1 MGKNPKK
8 KKIIKEY
15 SNLSQK
21 KLQIYERKT
30 NTINKKR
37 VFKESQKFLFKKKN
51 KKMDKIEIIIK
62 SNIKIP
68 NQ

>member
-21 KLQIYERKT
+21 ELQIYERKT

-37 VFKESQKFLFKKKN
+37 VFKESKKFLLKKN

-68 NQ
+68 HQ

>member
-1 MGKNPKK
+1 MGIYPKPM
-8 KKIIKEY
+8 KIIKEY

-21 KLQIYERKT
+21 ELQIYERKT

-37 VFKESQKFLFKKKN
+37 VFKESKKFLLKKN
-51 KKMDKIEIIIK
+51 KKTDKIEIIIK
-62 SNIKIP
+62 SKIKNP

>member
-21 KLQIYERKT
+21 ELQIYERKT

-37 VFKESQKFLFKKKN
+37 VFKERKKFLLKKN

>member
-1 MGKNPKK
+1 MGKNPKTM
-8 KKIIKEY
+8 KIMKEY

-21 KLQIYERKT
+21 KLQIYEKKV
-30 NTINKKR
+30 NTINKMK
-37 VFKESQKFLFKKKN
+37 VFKESKKFLLKKN

>member
-21 KLQIYERKT
+21 ELQIYERKT

-37 VFKESQKFLFKKKN
+37 VFKESKKFLLKKN

>member
-15 SNLSQK
+15 SNISDK

-37 VFKESQKFLFKKKN
+37 VFKESKKFLLKKN

-62 SNIKIP
+62 SNIKNP

>member
-1 MGKNPKK
+1 MGIYPKPM
-8 KKIIKEY
+8 KIIKEY

-21 KLQIYERKT
+21 ELQIYERKT

-37 VFKESQKFLFKKKN
+37 VFKESKKFLLKKN

>member
-37 VFKESQKFLFKKKN
+37 VFKESKKFLLKKN
-51 KKMDKIEIIIK
+51 KKTDKIEIIIK
-62 SNIKIP
+62 SNIKNP

>member
-1 MGKNPKK
+1 MGIYPKPM
-8 KKIIKEY
+8 KIIKEY

-37 VFKESQKFLFKKKN
+37 VFKERKKFLLKKN

>member
-1 MGKNPKK
+1 MGIYPKPM
-8 KKIIKEY
+8 KIIKEY

-37 VFKESQKFLFKKKN
+37 VFKERKKFLLKKN

-62 SNIKIP
+62 SNIKNP

>member
-1 MGKNPKK
+1 MGIYPKPM
-8 KKIIKEY
+8 KIIKEY

-21 KLQIYERKT
+21 ELQIYERKT

-37 VFKESQKFLFKKKN
+37 VFKESKKFLLKKN
-51 KKMDKIEIIIK
+51 KKTDKIEIIIK

>member
-1 MGKNPKK
+1 M
-8 KKIIKEY
+8 KIIKEY

-21 KLQIYERKT
+21 ELQIYERKT

-37 VFKESQKFLFKKKN
+37 VFKESKKFLLKKN

>member
-21 KLQIYERKT
+21 ELQIYERKT

-37 VFKESQKFLFKKKN
+37 VFKERKKFLLKKN

-68 NQ
+68 HQ

>member
-1 MGKNPKK
+1 MGIYPKPM
-8 KKIIKEY
+8 KIIKEY
-15 SNLSQK
+15 SNLSNK

-37 VFKESQKFLFKKKN
+37 VFKERKKFLLKKN

-68 NQ
+68 HQ

>member
-1 MGKNPKK
+1 MGIYPKPM
-8 KKIIKEY
+8 KIIKEY
-15 SNLSQK
+15 SNLSNK

-37 VFKESQKFLFKKKN
+37 VFKESKKFLLKKN
-51 KKMDKIEIIIK
+51 KKTDKIEIIIK
-62 SNIKIP
+62 SNIKNP